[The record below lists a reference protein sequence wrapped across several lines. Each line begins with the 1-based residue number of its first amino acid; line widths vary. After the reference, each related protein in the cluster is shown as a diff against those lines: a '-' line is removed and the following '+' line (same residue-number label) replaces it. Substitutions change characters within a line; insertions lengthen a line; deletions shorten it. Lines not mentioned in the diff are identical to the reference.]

1 MSVANQQQA
10 LTRYPSL
17 PKTITPQTRLQGQQT
32 KGDSVVVDAR
42 GFNDGKWH
50 PEQEG
55 LGEPHGFFYAFDYP
69 VSLVIPR
76 AEQSLLKRPPG
87 FKL

>member
-17 PKTITPQTRLQGQQT
+17 TKTITPNTRIAGQGSNR
-32 KGDSVVVDAR
+32 DSVVTNAQPR
-42 GFNDGKWH
+42 AYNDGKWH
-50 PEQEG
+50 PEEEG

-69 VSLVIPR
+69 VSLIIPK
-76 AEQSLLKRPPG
+76 AERSLLKRPPSQ
-87 FKL
+87 